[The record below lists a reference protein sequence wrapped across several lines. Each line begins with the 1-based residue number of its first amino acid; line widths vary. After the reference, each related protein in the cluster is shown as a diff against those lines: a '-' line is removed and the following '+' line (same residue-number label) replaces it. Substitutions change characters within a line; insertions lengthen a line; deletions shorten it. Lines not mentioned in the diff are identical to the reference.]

1 MWAPWIKDERPCNGF
16 TYLGQGGLHLA
27 NFGFIKIVGGR
38 RVNYDL
44 RMLKINLS
52 QLPSPDKGPFL
63 IGKMKCKKPFD
74 LEKSDRGIL
83 KS

>member
-1 MWAPWIKDERPCNGF
+1 M
-16 TYLGQGGLHLA
+16 GQGGLHLA

-38 RVNYDL
+38 RVNYGL

-52 QLPSPDKGPFL
+52 QLPSPDKGTFL

-74 LEKSDRGIL
+74 LEKSERGIL
-83 KS
+83 KSGCANKYAFQKFWGEGRG